1 MLCKML
7 CRQAVIFG
15 VIGFHDRLNGLSGG
29 ERCGFAGGR
38 NNTKNNGVIKGKL
51 LDQIFLKSNRV
62 ANNLYFL

>member
-51 LDQIFLKSNRV
+51 LDQIF
-62 ANNLYFL
+62 